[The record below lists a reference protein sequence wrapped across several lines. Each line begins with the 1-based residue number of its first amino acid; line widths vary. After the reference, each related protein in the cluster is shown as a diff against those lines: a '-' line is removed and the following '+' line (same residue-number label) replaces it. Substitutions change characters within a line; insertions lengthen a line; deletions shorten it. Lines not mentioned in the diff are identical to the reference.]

1 MLGITKYKKD
11 LVDKALSWQ
20 IEAPARYESGIDSR
34 KRCAQRSWSMKD
46 IKEASSQAELD
57 VVLRGRTL
65 SEAEQNA
72 AIRRSQVFRTQS
84 MPANREVVFRPDWDH
99 VKGRPEDANI
109 LNLCALEWTS
119 RMVKDMQNVRC
130 KCIDYSKVHFIAI
143 PEMWASDRS
152 PSPLHLHMM
161 LWVEPDKLDWFDR
174 RASRVWQQVLRR
186 YGQRGRL
193 HVDAIRDHKALSEYV
208 QKQSD
213 IDWVFE
219 HTLTPLDLAKYRDS
233 AQLA

>member
-1 MLGITKYKKD
+1 MLGIPKFKKG
-11 LVDKALSWQ
+11 LVDKALSWE
-20 IEAPARYESGIDSR
+20 IEAPLRFDSGPDGRR
-34 KRCAQRSWSMKD
+34 KPTERSWLMKD
-46 IKEASSQAELD
+46 INEASSQAHLD
-57 VVLRGRTL
+57 AVLCGRTP

-99 VKGRPEDANI
+99 VKGRQEDANM
-109 LNLCALEWTS
+109 LKLCALEWTS

-130 KCIDYSKVHFIAI
+130 KGIDFSKVHFIAI
-143 PEMWASDRS
+143 PEMWASNGS

-161 LWVEPDKLDWFDR
+161 LWVETEKLDWFDR

-193 HVDAIRDHKALSEYV
+193 HVDAIRDHRALSEYV

-213 IDWVFE
+213 IAWVFE
-219 HTLTPLDLAKYRDS
+219 HTLTPLDLTKYRDG